1 MSGFVSDKLIVKV
14 SITDIYDTVRMPVR
28 STTFNYV

>member
-1 MSGFVSDKLIVKV
+1 MSEFVSDNIIVKV
-14 SITDIYDTVRMPVR
+14 SITDIYDTVRMPIR